1 MSLETIEKQLLACRT
16 VGTKE
21 TWVRYQIGQFTSR
34 KISRDHI
41 DRLQQLL
48 KNNRRHEAAAL
59 ALAMA
64 VTGGGNSLLATLR
77 RRGVLRASRYG
88 FKAGPLRELVRLLG
102 RLQDALCLEERW
114 IDYLASVEALYEL
127 APEAKRL
134 RTGLISR
141 LVSRRGKALKTF
153 LALANQVFGHGVTP
167 VNDAEAYP
175 NGWTSSEDIVSAVSR
190 IIAVIREEIGLNA
203 KDFLFTDE
211 QALNDL
217 NGTYSHDLVCAL
229 RIEELYKAETLVDG
243 LPYRARVEGQAI
255 IVESI
260 DPDLEKSV
268 RLGYVQ
274 MDMQVLLR
282 IERAQQSWA
291 ESKQSPASLFEVFK
305 NYYDSIIEQFI
316 EIKTNPR
323 RRITFSIPDIPNLFD
338 PLASDLL
345 FREDVL
351 QLLQLNV
358 ESYEQFDIEPFEVA
372 PGILSIDV
380 FKITRLFG
388 LFQYLFQRELEK
400 VADQAERRRLAMN
413 SVIVVMSE
421 EQLLTLLSVVLPPQ
435 TSGKILELL
444 VLDESREFVDLQY
457 TPFLKVDKT
466 FLLAPA
472 LISHSN
478 LVRNIAFLNRLHE
491 DRLQGKDP
499 MQDAVAQAL
508 HDSGFKVGVEVQ
520 DSKNSET
527 GDTDLIAYRDGVL
540 YLIECKNAYHPC
552 NPHEMRNSYDHIRK
566 GGKQLTLRQQKFGET
581 AYQTKVWQQLGW
593 DVPPPVKI
601 HTAVLIANRVF
612 TGSNIEGHPVR
623 QAHEF
628 INVVAR
634 GEIRG
639 PEAVYHFWDSN
650 ELSTADLDRY
660 LSRDGLL
667 SDHFASLEP
676 INYRHNFGAK
686 SLVFESW
693 KFNPEKSGE
702 IIKRRY
708 RKKTEL
714 AT

>member
-16 VGTKE
+16 VDTKE
-21 TWVRYQIGQFTSR
+21 KWVRSQIGQFATG
-34 KISRDHI
+34 KISYDDI
-41 DRLQQLL
+41 DRLQKLL

-59 ALAMA
+59 TLAMA
-64 VTGGGNSLLATLR
+64 VTGGGDALLAILR

-114 IDYLASVEALYEL
+114 IDYLASVDALYEL

-153 LALANQVFGHGVTP
+153 LALANQVFGHSGMHVD
-167 VNDAEAYP
+167 DAEAYP
-175 NGWTSSEDIVSAVSR
+175 NGWISSEDIVSAVTR
-190 IIAVIREEIGLNA
+190 IIAVIREEIGFNA

-260 DPDLEKSV
+260 DPDVEKSV

-274 MDMQVLLR
+274 MEMQVHFR
-282 IERAQQSWA
+282 IEKIQQIWA
-291 ESKQSPASLFEVFK
+291 ESKQSPASLFEVFEG
-305 NYYDSIIEQFI
+305 YYDSIIERFI
-316 EIKTNPR
+316 EIKTHPR

-345 FREDVL
+345 FREDFL
-351 QLLQLNV
+351 HLLQLSV
-358 ESYEQFDIEPFEVA
+358 ESYEQFEIEPFEVA
-372 PGILSIDV
+372 PSILSIDV
-380 FKITRLFG
+380 FKINRLFG
-388 LFQYLFQRELEK
+388 LLQYLFQRELEK

-413 SVIVVMSE
+413 SVIVVMRE

-435 TSGKILELL
+435 KSEKILELL
-444 VLDESREFVDLQY
+444 VLDESRELVDLQY

-472 LISHSN
+472 LISRSN
-478 LVRNIAFLNRLHE
+478 LVRNIALLNRLHE

-499 MQDAVAQAL
+499 MQAAVAQAL
-508 HDSGFKVGVEVQ
+508 RDSGFKVGEEVL
-520 DSKNSET
+520 DSKKSKT

-540 YLIECKNAYHPC
+540 YLFECKNAYHPC

-566 GGKQLTLRQQKFGET
+566 AGKQLTLRQQKFGET
-581 AYQTKVWQQLGW
+581 AYQTKVWQQLNW
-593 DVPPPVKI
+593 DVPPPLKI
-601 HTAVLIANRVF
+601 NTAVLIANRVF
-612 TGSNIEGHPVR
+612 TGANIEGHPVR

-628 INVVAR
+628 INVVAH

-639 PEAVYHFWDSN
+639 PDTAYHFWDSN

-660 LSRDGLL
+660 LSSDGLL
-667 SDHFASLEP
+667 GDHFASLEP
-676 INYRHNFGAK
+676 INYRHNFGTN

-693 KFNPEKSGE
+693 TFNPEKSRE
-702 IIKRRY
+702 IIQRRY